1 VKAGTEIRVKTE
13 RPAVSLSF
21 SEMDKGSWV
30 MLELPGFTSSA
41 GKQQDSMDALRKA
54 TETSYFKDKDAIWV
68 KLVAG
73 IEPGAPLATQT
84 SITVSRDAPAP
95 AAAATT
101 QAGAATTASR

>member
-1 VKAGTEIRVKTE
+1 VKAGSEIRVKTD

-73 IEPGAPLATQT
+73 IDPGAPLATQT
-84 SITVSRDAPAP
+84 TISVSREAP
-95 AAAATT
+95 
-101 QAGAATTASR
+101 QAVAGVTNSR